1 MIMNEVTAYGIFKVL
16 RETTA
21 NALSEKAIARDAN
34 IDPTSENLIK
44 IKDYLFDA
52 AMEYEVRHSG
62 DGKVWSRY
70 WSSMN

>member
-1 MIMNEVTAYGIFKVL
+1 MNEVTAYGIFKVL

-21 NALSEKAIARDAN
+21 NALTEKEIAREAN

-52 AMEYEVRHSG
+52 SVEYYVAHHSADGRVWRRHWYAM
-62 DGKVWSRY
+62 
-70 WSSMN
+70 N